1 MAKRRLKMDTLI
13 LRNNAR
19 QSGGSTQY
27 TIEVLGGD
35 SKSKDA
41 LQEAIRGLEHHPAR
55 APRRSIIDMLTL
67 IQSQRLHIKHVERTI
82 NEDATE
88 TWVFVLQA

>member
-1 MAKRRLKMDTLI
+1 MDTLI

-19 QSGGSTQY
+19 QSGGSYQY

-35 SKSKDA
+35 SQSKEA
-41 LQEAIRGLEHHPAR
+41 LQEAVRGLAHHPAR

-67 IQSQRLHIKHVERTI
+67 IQSQRLQIKHVERTTG
-82 NEDATE
+82 EDNTE
-88 TWVFVLQA
+88 TWLFVLQA

>member
-1 MAKRRLKMDTLI
+1 MDTLI

-19 QSGGSTQY
+19 QSGSSYQY
-27 TIEVLGGD
+27 SIEVLGGD
-35 SKSKDA
+35 SKTKDA

-67 IQSQRLHIKHVERTI
+67 IQSQRLQIKHVERTTG
-82 NEDATE
+82 EEGTE
-88 TWVFVLQA
+88 TWLFVLQA

>member
-1 MAKRRLKMDTLI
+1 MDTLI

-19 QSGGSTQY
+19 QSGGSYQY

-35 SKSKDA
+35 SKSKDE
-41 LQEAIRGLEHHPAR
+41 LQEAIRGLDHHPAR

-67 IQSQRLHIKHVERTI
+67 IQNQRLQIKHVERSSG
-82 NEDATE
+82 EDNTE
-88 TWVFVLQA
+88 TWLFVLQV